1 MASEKHNLSV
11 HSSNISIGKT
21 EMLMKSSFFNKSGGI
36 QDSRVKDF
44 LTQLAVQDR
53 RAELASQLL

>member
-21 EMLMKSSFFNKSGGI
+21 EMLMRSPFCNKSGGI
-36 QDSRVKDF
+36 EDSRVKDF
-44 LTQLAVQDR
+44 LTQLQVQEM